1 MNGSKYTEK
10 NAEKAQKRLE
20 HNTRPIPLFIETAH
34 FDPETGNDGTMM
46 WRSVLL
52 RNPTGE
58 AQPDDP
64 AGDLFHGLQERIG
77 TQSSGGADTLP
88 PSSDTSFS

>member
-1 MNGSKYTEK
+1 
-10 NAEKAQKRLE
+10 
-20 HNTRPIPLFIETAH
+20 
-34 FDPETGNDGTMM
+34 MM

-64 AGDLFHGLQERIG
+64 AGDLFHGLEERIG

-88 PSSDTSFS
+88 PAPEPVTKQNTRQERQLQPVAVVTSPRG